1 MKIAGVVLAA
11 GASQRMGRPKAF
23 LHFRGKPFLAWLLES
38 LRGGGCDPI
47 AAVVCEPIR
56 AQAALL
62 CQEQGAALLVNPDP
76 AQGPISSLRL
86 AIASLAG
93 IGGPG
98 PISSP
103 RLDPGSVPGIGG
115 PGPISSPRLDP
126 GSVPGIGGLVV
137 LLVDQGTIETGTVR
151 AVRLA
156 LETSELAVARHR
168 GVAGHPTGFSAR
180 VFSELFSAAA
190 DQGARALLSARAG
203 TDRLVFV
210 DVDDPGVGQNLNT
223 PEEYE
228 AFACPKGDGPRDA

>member
-11 GASQRMGRPKAF
+11 GASQRMGRAKAF
-23 LHFRGKPFLAWLLES
+23 LQVRGKPFLASLLES

-47 AAVVCEPIR
+47 AAVVSEPIR
-56 AQAALL
+56 AQAANL
-62 CQEQGAALLVNPDP
+62 CQELGAALLINPDP

-93 IGGPG
+93 IAGPG

-103 RLDPGSVPGIGG
+103 RLDPGSVPGI
-115 PGPISSPRLDP
+115 D
-126 GSVPGIGGLVV
+126 GLLV
-137 LLVDQGTIETGTVR
+137 LLVDQGTIEPGTVR

-190 DQGARALLSARAG
+190 DQGARALLSVRAG

-228 AFACPKGDGPRDA
+228 AFACTKGDGPRDA

>member
-86 AIASLAG
+86 AIASLA
-93 IGGPG
+93 
-98 PISSP
+98 
-103 RLDPGSVPGIGG
+103 GIGG